1 MSKLKKQ
8 VRDNYDKLLSG
19 ENIDDKAWLEL
30 TVLAAITNLKQDY
43 PGHPF
48 VTAIRAVLDHKPAP
62 EQMELDLGRPAL
74 LSKQAE

>member
-48 VTAIRAVLDHKPAP
+48 VTAIRAVLGTVKP
-62 EQMELDLGRPAL
+62 EQLELDLGQGPFT
-74 LSKQAE
+74 SNQAE